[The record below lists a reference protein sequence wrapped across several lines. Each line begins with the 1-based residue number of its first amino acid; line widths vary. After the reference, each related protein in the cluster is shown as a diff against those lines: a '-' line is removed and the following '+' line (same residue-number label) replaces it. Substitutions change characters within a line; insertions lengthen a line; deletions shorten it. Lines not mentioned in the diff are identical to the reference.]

1 MNLCSNMIS
10 SDFCL
15 LGVSGIITLVEETTS
30 LLLLLTSVI
39 FGSKLTLMLL
49 FYQEILAPKL
59 CWSHGPSTPH
69 VYTVSNS
76 TLKSLTKL
84 YRPLNRAE
92 NMVQFLLLE
101 HCHYQVY
108 HLNLSL
114 YYKVWKYKTS
124 QWYFYIHKF
133 HYEVYL
139 RKLFMMHCYLI
150 AYIFNNKN
158 TSKQN
163 SESWIGDG
171 HYCQVRLS
179 VIKAS
184 EKCRHVVWWF

>member
-59 CWSHGPSTPH
+59 SLSHGPSTPY
-69 VYTVSNS
+69 VYNVSNS

-133 HYEVYL
+133 TMKFIWENYL
-139 RKLFMMHCYLI
+139 WCI
-150 AYIFNNKN
+150 
-158 TSKQN
+158 
-163 SESWIGDG
+163 
-171 HYCQVRLS
+171 
-179 VIKAS
+179 VIL
-184 EKCRHVVWWF
+184 